1 MAERDCVY
9 GSDLVV
15 AMLKEMNIEYAAFN
29 PGASF
34 RGLHDSLVH
43 YGGDKKVEIIQ
54 CCHEEISVA
63 LAHGYAKAT
72 GKPMAAILHDVVG
85 LQHASMAIFNAWCDR
100 VPILLLGG
108 TGPMDTTHRRPTIE
122 WVHTALV
129 QGNQVRDYVK
139 WDDQPYSAAAVPT
152 SLLRGYRIAVTPPQG
167 PVYVCLDVDIQEDR
181 VEESVTLPKLD
192 AYALPTSPAPE
203 SGTLDRI
210 ARELCDAEFP
220 VVVSDY
226 VGRDSEA
233 VDSLRVLAE
242 MLSMPVLDAGKWHRS
257 VIFPNTHP
265 LDLSGAEEEM
275 FAKADVI
282 LGIEVED
289 LYGTLQNLSNASKGQ
304 GAFRPSG
311 SRVFHIGL
319 KDLQSNRWVATEQ
332 ELQPTHASLTA
343 DPGIAL
349 HELVTL
355 CKGLLTESTV
365 DEAREARGREL
376 AEIHSNMRASWHKE
390 ALEGAKAQP
399 IAVPWLAEEIWQ
411 EIKET
416 DWIIANGTLTGW
428 ARKLWDWDRTDR
440 FIGVSGGAGLGYG
453 IGASLGVAL
462 AYKDTGKVCVDL
474 QDDGDFLFAPSALW
488 TAAHYQLPLLV
499 IINNNGTYY
508 NADRHQWRVGKARG
522 RDTGKVNVGTSLD
535 SPRVDYA
542 MLARSFGI
550 YAEGPITEPENL
562 REGLRRAVDVV
573 EKKGCPAVVDVVTAP
588 LGR

>member
-1 MAERDCVY
+1 MTEYDCVY

-15 AMLKEMNIEYAAFN
+15 AMLKEMNIDYAAFN

-43 YGGDKKVEIIQ
+43 YGGNEKVEIIQ

-63 LAHGYAKAT
+63 LAHGYAKTT

-85 LQHASMAIFNAWCDR
+85 LQYASMAIFNAWCDR

-108 TGPMDTTHRRPTIE
+108 TGPMDTTHRRPTLD

-139 WDDQPYSAAAVPT
+139 WDDQPHSIRSVPN
-152 SLLRGYRIAVTPPQG
+152 SLLRGYRTAVTQPKG
-167 PVYVCLDVDIQEDR
+167 PVYVCRDVDIQEDR
-181 VEESVTLPKLD
+181 AEESVTLPEFD
-192 AYALPTSPAPE
+192 AFALPTPPAPE
-203 SGTLDRI
+203 PRALQRI
-210 ARELCDAEFP
+210 AQELCDARFP
-220 VVVSDY
+220 VAISDY
-226 VGRDSEA
+226 VGRSSAA
-233 VDSLRVLAE
+233 VDSSRVLAE

-257 VIFPNTHP
+257 VIFPNTHS
-265 LDLSGAEEEM
+265 LDLTGAEAEIS
-275 FAKADVI
+275 AKADVI
-282 LGIEVED
+282 LAVEVDD
-289 LYGTLQNLSNASKGQ
+289 LYGTLHNMFDVSGGQ
-304 GAFRPSG
+304 DAFIPSETK
-311 SRVFHIGL
+311 VFSIGV
-319 KDLQSNRWVATEQ
+319 KDLQSHSWVATEQ

-522 RDTGKVNVGTSLD
+522 RDTGKVNVGTSLED
-535 SPRVDYA
+535 PRVDYA
-542 MLARSFGI
+542 MLAKSFGI
-550 YAEGPITEPENL
+550 YAEGPITEPEKI
-562 REGLRRAVDVV
+562 RQSMRKAIEIVQQEGR
-573 EKKGCPAVVDVVTAP
+573 PAVVDVVTAP
-588 LGR
+588 CGK

>member
-1 MAERDCVY
+1 MAEHDCVY

-43 YGGDKKVEIIQ
+43 YGGNEKVEIIQ

-108 TGPMDTTHRRPTIE
+108 TGPMDTTHRRPTID

-129 QGNQVRDYVK
+129 QGNQIRDYVK

-167 PVYVCLDVDIQEDR
+167 PVYVCFDVDIQEDE
-181 VEESVTLPKLD
+181 VEEGIALPKFD
-192 AYALPTSPAPE
+192 SYALPTPPAPE
-203 SGTLDRI
+203 PRALQRI
-210 ARELCDAEFP
+210 ARELCDARFP
-220 VVVSDY
+220 VAISDY
-226 VGRDSEA
+226 VGRSSAA

-265 LDLSGAEEEM
+265 LDLTGAEAEIS
-275 FAKADVI
+275 AKADVI
-282 LGIEVED
+282 LAVEVDD
-289 LYGTLQNLSNASKGQ
+289 LYGTLHNMFNVSADQD
-304 GAFRPSG
+304 AFIPSETK
-311 SRVFHIGL
+311 VFNIGV
-319 KDLQSNRWVATEQ
+319 KDLQSHSWVATEQ
-332 ELQPTHASLTA
+332 ELQPTKISLIA
-343 DPGIAL
+343 EPGIAL
-349 HELVTL
+349 EELVNL
-355 CKGLLTESTV
+355 CKGLIGSNAA
-365 DEAREARGREL
+365 DEEREARGRKL
-376 AEIHSNMRASWHKE
+376 SEIHSNVRESWHKE
-390 ALEGAKAQP
+390 ALACSEAQP
-399 IAVPWLAEEIWQ
+399 IAVPWLAEQIWQ
-411 EIKET
+411 EIKDT
-416 DWIIANGTLTGW
+416 DWVIANGTLKGW
-428 ARKLWDWDRTDR
+428 ARKLWDWDQTNR

-462 AYKDTGKVCVDL
+462 AYKGTGKVCVDL
-474 QDDGDFLFAPSALW
+474 QDDGDFLFSPSALW
-488 TAAHYQLPLLV
+488 TAAHYSLPLLI

-522 RDTGKVNVGTSLD
+522 RDTGKVNVGTSLA
-535 SPRVDYA
+535 SPRVDYS

-550 YAEGPITEPENL
+550 YAEGPITEPGKIRQSIRKAIEIVQQ
-562 REGLRRAVDVV
+562 EGRA
-573 EKKGCPAVVDVVTAP
+573 AVVDVVTAP
-588 LGR
+588 CGG

>member
-1 MAERDCVY
+1 MTGDVPMY
-9 GSDLVV
+9 GSDVVV
-15 AMLKEMNIEYAAFN
+15 AMLQEMDIEYAAFN

-43 YGGDKKVEIIQ
+43 YERDSGIEIIQ

-63 LAHGYAKAT
+63 LAHGYAKAA

-108 TGPMDTTHRRPTIE
+108 TGPMDTTHRRPTID

-139 WDDQPYSAAAVPT
+139 WDDQPHSIRSVPN
-152 SLLRGYRIAVTPPQG
+152 SLLRGYRTAVTQPKG

-181 VEESVTLPKLD
+181 VEESVTLPEFD
-192 AYALPTSPAPE
+192 AFALPTPPAPE
-203 SGTLDRI
+203 PRALQRI
-210 ARELCDAEFP
+210 ARELCNARFP
-220 VVVSDY
+220 VAISDY
-226 VGRDSEA
+226 VGRSSAA

-265 LDLSGAEEEM
+265 LDLTGAEAEIS
-275 FAKADVI
+275 AKADVI
-282 LGIEVED
+282 LAVEVDD
-289 LYGTLQNLSNASKGQ
+289 LYGTLHNIFDVSGGQ
-304 GAFRPSG
+304 DAFIPSETK
-311 SRVFHIGL
+311 VFNIGV
-319 KDLQSNRWVATEQ
+319 KDLQSHSWVATEQ
-332 ELQPTHASLTA
+332 ELQPTQASLVA

-349 HELVTL
+349 QELVAI
-355 CKGLLTESTV
+355 CKGLLKEV
-365 DEAREARGREL
+365 PRNEAREARAKEF
-376 AEIHSNMRASWHKE
+376 AEIHDNIRAAWYQE
-390 ALEGAKAQP
+390 MLGCANDQP
-399 IAVPWLAEEIWQ
+399 IAVPWLAEQIWQ
-411 EIKET
+411 EIKST
-416 DWIIANGTLTGW
+416 DWVITNGTLKGW
-428 ARKLWDWDRTDR
+428 ARKLWDWDQTDC
-440 FIGVSGGAGLGYG
+440 FLGVSGGAGLGYG

-462 AYKDTGKVCVDL
+462 AYKGTGKVCVDL

-499 IINNNGTYY
+499 IINDNGTYY

-522 RDTGKVNVGTSLD
+522 RDTGKVNVGTSLA
-535 SPRVDYA
+535 SPRVDYS

-550 YAEGPITEPENL
+550 YAEGPITDPDKI
-562 REGLRRAVDVV
+562 RQSISRAVEVV
-573 EKKGCPAVVDVVTAP
+573 QEEGRPAVVDVVTAP
-588 LGR
+588 YGK